1 MQLSPNKRDWKE
13 IKSDE
18 NGYFY
23 RTVIKICE
31 SKFQN
36 KIIIIKTP
44 SDQWIQV
51 IVQLSFGGESTQS
64 SVK

>member
-1 MQLSPNKRDWKE
+1 MQLSSNKRDWKE

-31 SKFQN
+31 SKF
-36 KIIIIKTP
+36 
-44 SDQWIQV
+44 
-51 IVQLSFGGESTQS
+51 
-64 SVK
+64 